1 MSKTTVIVVDD
12 HPILRDSIVQ
22 LLEEEGGF
30 EIVGEAGDGLEA
42 VQQVDEKHPDVV
54 VMDIEMPGMDGI
66 NATRQI
72 KANHPE
78 VSVLALTVHDG
89 EEYITALLE
98 AGATGYLLKTTYGR
112 ELIEA
117 IRVAS
122 LGEFVLDTQIGSK
135 VFQSFINYSSKRA
148 LPEID
153 KLTEREIELM
163 RLVAHGKTNEE
174 IARPLGISLS
184 AVRNQLSGIFTK
196 LKVSSR
202 TGAIISCLRGGL
214 ISLDELT
221 KKNIENRQAEGA
233 SLSQD
238 HRVVEQVELGSSA
251 Y

>member
-1 MSKTTVIVVDD
+1 VR
-12 HPILRDSIVQ
+12 L
-22 LLEEEGGF
+22 
-30 EIVGEAGDGLEA
+30 
-42 VQQVDEKHPDVV
+42 VDEACPDVV
-54 VMDIEMPGMDGI
+54 LMDIEMPVLDGI

-72 KANHPE
+72 KANHPD

-89 EEYITALLE
+89 EEYISALLE

-117 IRVAS
+117 VRVAS

-135 VFQSFINYSSKRA
+135 VFHAFISDSSKRA

-153 KLTEREIELM
+153 ELTEREIELM
-163 RLVAHGKTNEE
+163 RLVAYGKTNEE

-184 AVRNQLSGIFTK
+184 AVRNQLSGIFSK

-202 TGAIISCLRGGL
+202 TGAIISCLRAGL

-221 KKNIENRQAEGA
+221 RKNIEHRQAEGTP
-233 SLSQD
+233 LNQD
-238 HRVVEQVELGSSA
+238 DKAMAQV
-251 Y
+251 